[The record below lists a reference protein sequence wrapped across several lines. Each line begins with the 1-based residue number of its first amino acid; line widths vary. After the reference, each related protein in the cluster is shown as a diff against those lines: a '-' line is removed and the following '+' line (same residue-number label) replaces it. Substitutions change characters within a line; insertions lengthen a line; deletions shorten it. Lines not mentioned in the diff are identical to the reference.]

1 MHTHACTRSVDAH
14 RPRLRRPPVLA
25 ATAPPLL
32 TPVGAERWELP
43 HPLSSHVHVQ
53 CALARC
59 QAPPLLLA
67 RPEDAAAVTAMHELL
82 GETDRDGVWAEL
94 WPSALALARELSARP
109 GLAAGCACAEL
120 GAGLALP
127 TLAAASAGARR
138 SLATDRE
145 PRALWCALAGA
156 GANGFT
162 AGPLPGGPSLPP
174 LPGWPTPSSAA
185 RVDAALLDW
194 TALEASLAA
203 AEREGLAVRASF
215 DVLLLADV
223 LYLPGVHHVAA
234 AVAALLAPGGRVL
247 LADTSARAGKAG
259 LRAAFLAALLA
270 AGGGA
275 LEVAQTRRVV
285 VEMAAPEADS
295 NTGRLHSVE
304 LCLLGPPGWQPPP

>member
-1 MHTHACTRSVDAH
+1 VR
-14 RPRLRRPPVLA
+14 
-25 ATAPPLL
+25 
-32 TPVGAERWELP
+32 
-43 HPLSSHVHVQ
+43 VQ
-53 CALARC
+53 CALAC
-59 QAPPLLLA
+59 CEDPPLLLA
-67 RPEDAAAVTAMHELL
+67 RPEDVASVEAMHALL

-94 WPSALALARELSARP
+94 WPSSVALARELAARP
-109 GLAAGCACAEL
+109 SLAAGCACAEL

-127 TLAAASAGARR
+127 TLAAAAAGAVR

-145 PRALWCALAGA
+145 PRALWCALASA

-162 AGPLPGGPSLPP
+162 AGLLPPAPSLPP
-174 LPGWPTPSSAA
+174 LPGWPAPRSPA
-185 RVDAALLDW
+185 RVEAALLDW
-194 TALEASLAA
+194 TALAASLGA
-203 AEREGLAVRASF
+203 AEGAGLAVRAAF

-247 LADTSARAGKAG
+247 LADTSARAGKEG

-275 LEVAQTRRVV
+275 LAVAQRRVVV
-285 VEMAAPEADS
+285 VEMAACEADS